1 MDRAVSSEFVVA
13 ASTSVTVQL
22 VGTVG
27 SPMLTTLVVTTEPTP
42 VATEAG
48 AGAEMGVVM
57 RAGRGARDARPPR
70 PGVRQQLEGV

>member
-13 ASTSVTVQL
+13 DSTSVTVQL

-27 SPMLTTLVVTTEPTP
+27 SPMLTTLVVTTEPTR

-48 AGAEMGVVM
+48 AGTELGPSNIKHMIRTASSC
-57 RAGRGARDARPPR
+57 AS
-70 PGVRQQLEGV
+70 

>member
-22 VGTVG
+22 MGTVG
-27 SPMLTTLVVTTEPTP
+27 SPLLTTLVVTTEPTP

-48 AGAEMGVVM
+48 AGTELGVVM
-57 RAGRGARDARPPR
+57 SAGRDARDARPPR
-70 PGVRQQLEGV
+70 VGGRQKLDGV